1 MSQKMTIME
10 QNINIQ
16 AFLKEILEPII
27 DDCVTRALNKYIN
40 ELRYDRPIN
49 DDVLGMPEA
58 ANYLKLSKAT
68 LYKLTSDRQIPHY
81 KMGKRNYF
89 RKEEL
94 DQWINKGKV
103 KTQEDIEN
111 EANEYLIR
119 RGRKY

>member
-1 MSQKMTIME
+1 ME

-16 AFLKEILEPII
+16 ALLKEILEPII

-49 DDVLGMPEA
+49 DDVLGMLEA

-68 LYKLTSDRQIPHY
+68 LYRLTMDRQIPHY

-94 DQWINKGKV
+94 DHWINKGRV

-111 EANEYLIR
+111 EANEYLSR
-119 RGRKY
+119 KGRKF

>member
-1 MSQKMTIME
+1 ME

-16 AFLKEILEPII
+16 SFLRDILEPII

-49 DDVLGMPEA
+49 DDVLGMQEA
-58 ANYLKLSKAT
+58 SNYLKLSKGT
-68 LYKLTSDRQIPHY
+68 LYRLTMDRQIPHY

-94 DQWINKGKV
+94 DKWINRGKV

-111 EANEYLIR
+111 EASEFVIR
-119 RGRKY
+119 RGSKR